1 MLDDQHSRTNWLQGP
16 PTGQELQG
24 LLALDDDELLAW
36 LETMV
41 PGPATDVPLLEIVRS
56 SRHFFIRQEAAKC
69 ICDTRLL
76 RAWEDDRHVGQIL
89 VRRMTRREDVDYLSN
104 LAATSRH
111 VEVRRAAQAQ
121 LKQVLADIAARG
133 PSVSHAGGA
142 RVAS

>member
-1 MLDDQHSRTNWLQGP
+1 MLDDLHSRSSWRSGP
-16 PTGQELQG
+16 LRGEEPQG
-24 LLALDDDELLAW
+24 LLTLDDDELLAW

-41 PGPATDVPLLEIVRS
+41 PAQESDLALLEVVRS
-56 SRHFFIRQEAAKC
+56 NRHFFIRQEAAKC

-121 LKQVLADIAARG
+121 LKQVLADIAARSQSLARG
-133 PSVSHAGGA
+133 GGA
-142 RVAS
+142 RIAS